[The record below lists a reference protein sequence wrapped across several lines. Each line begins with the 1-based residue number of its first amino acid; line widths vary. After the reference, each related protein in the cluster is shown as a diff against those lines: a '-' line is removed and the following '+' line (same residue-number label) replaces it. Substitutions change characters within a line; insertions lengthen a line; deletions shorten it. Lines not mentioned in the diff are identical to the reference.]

1 MWAAYYAQYS
11 QAQQQMG
18 NGAAEGSAATAGAG
32 AAAGS
37 AEQNE
42 EAYEKWIEYYKA
54 YGMVCEA
61 ETMEKSLAEFRKQK
75 KVSVDYL
82 RLRLFGDDVSSFQWY
97 RVTTTA
103 TSITRAA
110 TARVHIVITTSPPP
124 PPHHIIAHAEMGIT
138 VIKNSTPV
146 RITPE

>member
-54 YGMVCEA
+54 YGMVFEA

-82 RLRLFGDDVSSFQWY
+82 SLRLFDDVSFSQWY

-103 TSITRAA
+103 TSIRRTA

-138 VIKNSTPV
+138 VIKKSTPV